1 MTDKD
6 ACIARIRQRL
16 ESALTPDRLDIIDD
30 SHKHAGHAGARHGGH
45 FTVIVI
51 SPAFQNKGLLA
62 RHRMVY
68 DAVGELMQ
76 AGIHA
81 LSIQAYT
88 PLETPHK
95 IIS

>member
-1 MTDKD
+1 VIEKE
-6 ACIARIRQRL
+6 ACIAHIRKRL
-16 ESALTPDRLDIIDD
+16 ETALTPDRLDIIDD
-30 SHKHAGHAGARHGGH
+30 SHKHAGHAGARQGGH
-45 FTVIVI
+45 FSVIVI
-51 SPAFQNKGLLA
+51 SPAFENKGLLE

-88 PLETPHK
+88 PLETPHNL
-95 IIS
+95 IS